1 MRTTVTLAPV
11 TEGEVRFL
19 DVVLCVCVCVCVCER
34 ETERAFNTIIF
45 CLFLYG

>member
-19 DVVLCVCVCVCVCER
+19 DVVLCVCVCER
-34 ETERAFNTIIF
+34 DRESI
-45 CLFLYG
+45 